1 MEFSSRVA
9 LIFADES
16 LQLIESTRAI
26 GLMVSVDA
34 KSFALARFPPN
45 MRLENQVS
53 SAPSIL

>member
-1 MEFSSRVA
+1 MEFSPSLA
-9 LIFADES
+9 LTFADES

-34 KSFALARFPPN
+34 KSFALARFPPY